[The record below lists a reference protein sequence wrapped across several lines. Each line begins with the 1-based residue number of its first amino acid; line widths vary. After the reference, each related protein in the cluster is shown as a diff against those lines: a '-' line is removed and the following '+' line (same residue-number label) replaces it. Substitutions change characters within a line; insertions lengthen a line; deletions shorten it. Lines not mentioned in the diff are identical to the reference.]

1 MEWLI
6 MLLFMLAFI
15 AGFVGLWIWTVKQ
28 FTKRK

>member
-1 MEWLI
+1 MWLSFI
-6 MLLFMLAFI
+6 LTLAFI